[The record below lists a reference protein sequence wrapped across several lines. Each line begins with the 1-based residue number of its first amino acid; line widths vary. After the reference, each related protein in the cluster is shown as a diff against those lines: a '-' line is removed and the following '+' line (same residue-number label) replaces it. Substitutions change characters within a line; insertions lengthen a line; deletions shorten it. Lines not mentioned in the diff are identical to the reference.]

1 MKYIVNSKEVSKD
14 TFYFC
19 ERAKEENKT
28 FALLNPN
35 NDVPSYIN
43 YHPKYDYCIIDELRT
58 YYTKGKAIIKEWFDK
73 SFGYSERTLDDME
86 ERYNKSKFKDTMTF
100 KEWYT
105 KNGWEY
111 KSETKY
117 PKESHDIPATRNFKE
132 KDVKT
137 KLFSV
142 KVRNEEAVQIINKI
156 KDEFGDCIAYVLRD
170 NNYTEIIYQDKYKEI

>member
-19 ERAKEENKT
+19 EKAKEENKT

-43 YHPKYDYCIIDELRT
+43 YHPKYDYFIIDELRT
-58 YYTKGKAIIKEWFDK
+58 YYTKGKAIVKEWFDK

-142 KVRNEEAVQIINKI
+142 KVRNEETVQTINKI
-156 KDEFGDCIAYVLRD
+156 KDEFGDCIEYVLRD